1 MKIQEVPLAY
11 VNQVWPQVEGYIANA
26 LQYAHGEY
34 TIDDARVFATSGNW
48 HLVVAVLDDG
58 SIRGAALVSYFNRPR
73 DRVAFVMA
81 IGGKLV
87 SNINTWGQFEDIMRH
102 NGATCLEGAARESIA
117 RLWSRYG
124 MQTKYSIV
132 GKSL

>member
-1 MKIQEVPLAY
+1 MNIQEVPLAY
-11 VNQVWPQVEGYIANA
+11 VNQVWPKVEGYIANA
-26 LQYAHGEY
+26 LQHSHGEY
-34 TIDDARVFATSGNW
+34 TSDDARVFATSGSW

-81 IGGKLV
+81 IGGRLV
-87 SNINTWGQFEDIMRH
+87 SNVNTWEQFEDIMRR

-124 MQTKYSIV
+124 MQNKYSIV

>member
-1 MKIQEVPLAY
+1 MIIQEVPLAH
-11 VNQVWPQVEGYIANA
+11 VNQIWPQVEGFIADA
-26 LQYAHGEY
+26 LQHSHGEY
-34 TIDDARVFATSGNW
+34 TADDARVFAATGGW
-48 HLVVAVLDDG
+48 HLVVAFMDDG
-58 SIRGAALVSYFNRPR
+58 TIRGAALVTFFNRPR

-87 SNINTWGQFEDIMRH
+87 TSLDTWRQFEDIMRN

-124 MQTKYSIV
+124 MQHKYSIV